1 MRPADV
7 ARLVSLAAI
16 WGGSF
21 IFIRVLAPA
30 LGPILTAATRVLIA
44 GAVLV
49 LYCRATGFPAD
60 LARYWRQYLVIGVV
74 NSTLPF
80 VLYAFAALHIP
91 ASYSVILNS
100 TTPLFTALLAV
111 PLLGERLTLAK
122 VAGLVAGAAGVAL
135 VSKAGPV
142 VPDLW
147 FGAAVAACLAAT
159 LCYAVSSIYMKKHA
173 VGAKPLAIAGWSQ
186 VFAGLVL
193 LPVVPFAPAPGAI
206 TPLVVANV
214 LGLALDLQLDRLR
227 AVLPA
232 DRRCRPDA
240 RLDGGVPD
248 ARVRHGLGRALS
260 RRDDHVADDRGLR
273 ADHRRHRRGAA
284 AGTPLMGASIASP
297 AVTAYPV
304 AACRGR
310 VRAGPVLRSGRGR
323 GRTHESP

>member
-1 MRPADV
+1 VRRSDV
-7 ARLVSLAAI
+7 ARLVALAAI

-21 IFIRVLAPA
+21 IFIRVLAPT

-44 GAVLV
+44 GIVLV
-49 LYCRATGFPAD
+49 IYCRATGFSAD
-60 LARYWRQYLVIGVV
+60 LRRYGRQYVVIGVV

-111 PLLGERLTLAK
+111 PLLGERLTWAK
-122 VAGLVAGAAGVAL
+122 IAGLLAGAAGVAL
-135 VSKAGPV
+135 VSRAGPV
-142 VPDLW
+142 VPDVW
-147 FGAAVAACLAAT
+147 FAAAVAACLAAT

-214 LGLALDLQLDRLR
+214 LGLALVCSSIAYVLYYRLIADVGPTRALTVAFLMPAFGMVWGALFLDETITWPMIAGCALIIGGTS
-227 AVLPA
+227 AVLRPSSHRPA
-232 DRRCRPDA
+232 
-240 RLDGGVPD
+240 
-248 ARVRHGLGRALS
+248 
-260 RRDDHVADDRGLR
+260 
-273 ADHRRHRRGAA
+273 
-284 AGTPLMGASIASP
+284 P
-297 AVTAYPV
+297 AT
-304 AACRGR
+304 R
-310 VRAGPVLRSGRGR
+310 
-323 GRTHESP
+323 